1 MTHSASGSIALQS
14 DGNETTSP
22 TMTRNDD
29 RYLEALRAD
38 AADARSL
45 MSNPR
50 KSERERMVVRALLRC
65 LGVVFE
71 DKEIVAGGEEPVDA
85 EFRAAR
91 FQIRDLVGDRKRGKE
106 WAERERIYRDAK
118 TIADVRTPFTGSTAI
133 PFDRASKMVADAL
146 TEKSRR
152 YGPRVCGML
161 DAVVYLDLGGSSYRG
176 GLVSEPC
183 ARGTEEDFRAWRS
196 GISGALRANAKPG
209 YQGCRLLIFGPAC
222 QFDTIDF
229 DFENVVRPAIDAV
242 KDWARYLDAVYVLD
256 APPAAFCAV
265 QRSR

>member
-1 MTHSASGSIALQS
+1 
-14 DGNETTSP
+14 
-22 TMTRNDD
+22 MTRNDD

-38 AADARSL
+38 VADARSL

-71 DKEIVAGGEEPVDA
+71 DKEIVAGGEEPVDV

-91 FQIRDLVGDRKRGKE
+91 FQIRDIVGDRKRGKE
-106 WAERERIYRDAK
+106 WPERQRIYRDAK
-118 TIADVRTPFTGSTAI
+118 TITDVRTPFTGSTAI

-161 DAVVYLDLGGSSYRG
+161 DAVVYLDLGGLHLYPTRTPRRARSPGRTPPSRLALGINARRAVWRGARDQRG
-176 GLVSEPC
+176 G
-183 ARGTEEDFRAWRS
+183 A
-196 GISGALRANAKPG
+196 
-209 YQGCRLLIFGPAC
+209 
-222 QFDTIDF
+222 
-229 DFENVVRPAIDAV
+229 
-242 KDWARYLDAVYVLD
+242 
-256 APPAAFCAV
+256 
-265 QRSR
+265 